1 MIFRRMN
8 GFDLLSPA
16 VSSSLFDCG
25 KSRFTYRSRS
35 CWSEPSPK
43 IWPGSKVGATMFGQF
58 MRHLPSYRATIRSKE
73 KEDIYGGHEAASVH
87 KASKTDMFVRFAA
100 GWLGGTD

>member
-1 MIFRRMN
+1 
-8 GFDLLSPA
+8 
-16 VSSSLFDCG
+16 
-25 KSRFTYRSRS
+25 
-35 CWSEPSPK
+35 
-43 IWPGSKVGATMFGQF
+43 MFGQF

-100 GWLGGTD
+100 GWLGGKD